1 MAFQG
6 IQQDLEHFSE
16 LIAFISL
23 WLLLHNIVDLCKH
36 QIVVL
41 DELQQFEAKKNLRIV
56 ETFPNLNFFKIQF
69 NIFNIIFT
77 C

>member
-1 MAFQG
+1 MSIQG

-41 DELQQFEAKKNLRIV
+41 DELQQFEAKKELRIL
-56 ETFPNLNFFKIQF
+56 EHSSIYLFFLNPIKYFQ
-69 NIFNIIFT
+69 
-77 C
+77 